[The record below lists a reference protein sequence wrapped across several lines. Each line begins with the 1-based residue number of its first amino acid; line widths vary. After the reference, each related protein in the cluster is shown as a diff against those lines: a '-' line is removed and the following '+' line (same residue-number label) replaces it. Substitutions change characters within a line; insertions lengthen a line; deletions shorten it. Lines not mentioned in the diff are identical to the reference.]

1 VSLFRRAPASEARA
15 VTSVPWSH
23 GGEMGGT
30 SSLEAQLSLVP
41 VYAATRLVSEGVATL
56 PLDQFRK
63 TADGRVSMPLV
74 PAFSSPMSGTQVDWL
89 GRCMMSLLMRG
100 NAYGLRIGS
109 GVTPNAIEW
118 LHPDKVSR
126 FEKRWYYNGAP
137 LDDAEL
143 LHIPAMVLPGQT
155 LGLSPIG
162 ACAAAVT
169 TGLETQRFVRDWY
182 KNKAVPGMVFKNNA
196 TTIDSEQAGKV
207 KERLRSTLRA
217 GEPFVTGKDWDLD
230 VLKLSADDAGFVAA
244 SKLTATQ
251 VANIFGVPPELVGG
265 ETGASLTYSTTE
277 QQQIQ
282 FVTHTLRPWLVR
294 LEAAFSALLP
304 KPQYVKFNVD
314 ALIRV
319 DTKTRYQVHQIAR
332 TIGLNNLDELRALED
347 MDALPN
353 GQGQDYTPLK
363 AAAPTASEEKP
374 DDRS

>member
-1 VSLFRRAPASEARA
+1 
-15 VTSVPWSH
+15 
-23 GGEMGGT
+23 MGGT
-30 SSLEAQLSLVP
+30 SSLEKQLSLVP
-41 VYAATRLVSEGVATL
+41 VYAATRLISEGVSTL

-63 TADGRVSMPLV
+63 TSDGRVPMPLAA
-74 PAFSSPMSGTQVDWL
+74 PFASPMTGTQVDWL
-89 GRCMMSLLMRG
+89 GRCVMSMLMRG

-126 FEKRWYYNGAP
+126 FENRWFYNGAP

-196 TTIDSEQAGKV
+196 TTIDPEQASKV

-265 ETGASLTYSTTE
+265 ETGTSLTYSTTE

-304 KPQYVKFNVD
+304 KSDYVKFNVD

-353 GQGQDYTPLK
+353 GQGQDYTPLQ
-363 AAAPTASEEKP
+363 AAAPTASEENQ
-374 DDRS
+374 